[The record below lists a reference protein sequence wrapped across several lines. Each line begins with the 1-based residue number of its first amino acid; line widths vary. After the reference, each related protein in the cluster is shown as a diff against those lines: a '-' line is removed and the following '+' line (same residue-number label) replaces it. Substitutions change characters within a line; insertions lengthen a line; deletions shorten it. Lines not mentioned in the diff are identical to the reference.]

1 MEIIRIDVMVSI
13 VFISM
18 DKSMDFEMLFAINA
32 TGLLQYCE
40 I

>member
-1 MEIIRIDVMVSI
+1 MVFEVEIIRISVVFVSR
-13 VFISM
+13 VT
-18 DKSMDFEMLFAINA
+18 MDFVMLFAINA